1 MSKKIIIGIAAVAAL
16 GAGYFLFY
24 AKKDQP
30 IAATD
35 ASITASATDTED
47 AATAT
52 AADSSLPSTSSA
64 ATAVG
69 TSKGVSLDI
78 ALTEFKS
85 LNPVITPLDEKEA
98 QWLKKHGYPTAEEIA
113 NLDLMSDSELAKG
126 VAKRDPMAS
135 VFRGLKAEKA
145 GDIRSAATNFDI
157 AAGRGSIYA
166 RQRQA
171 ELRRAASLA
180 AMPNL
185 DPYNYNAS
193 YLTQLELAKYMG
205 DHRANEAQAARVLP
219 SNTRFDLYSRD
230 VLYRFQALLGQYNT
244 QYEREYGR
252 MPKPEP
258 RPNAAQ
264 WERIDRGELVT
275 VTIYV
280 PNKP

>member
-1 MSKKIIIGIAAVAAL
+1 MSKKIIISIAVVAAL

-35 ASITASATDTED
+35 AIITASATDTED
-47 AATAT
+47 AATA
-52 AADSSLPSTSSA
+52 ADSSLPSTSA
-64 ATAVG
+64 ATNVG
-69 TSKGVSLDI
+69 SSKGVSLDI

-85 LNPVITPLDEKEA
+85 LNPVITALDEKEA

-126 VAKRDPMAS
+126 VAKRDTMAS

-205 DHRANEAQAARVLP
+205 DHRANEAQARRVLP

-244 QYEREYGR
+244 QYQREYGR
-252 MPKPEP
+252 MPQPDP
-258 RPNAAQ
+258 RPNADRWA
-264 WERIDRGELVT
+264 EIDAGRVT
-275 VTIYV
+275 TITIYV